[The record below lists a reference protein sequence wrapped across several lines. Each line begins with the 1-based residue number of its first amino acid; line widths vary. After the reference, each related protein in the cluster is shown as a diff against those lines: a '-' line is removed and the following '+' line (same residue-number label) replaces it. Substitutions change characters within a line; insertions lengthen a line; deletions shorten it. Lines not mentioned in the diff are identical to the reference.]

1 MKFLVRD
8 LLKYISKHIQK
19 KNKPGN
25 ILNSVVLC
33 NFTKTFIVTSKEENS
48 SYRNRCTRVQVN
60 NKRNGDEFK
69 RNSISENIK
78 GWGGGFHLYYFVN
91 IL

>member
-8 LLKYISKHIQK
+8 LFKYISRHIQK

-25 ILNSVVLC
+25 SSIQRFYATSQRHLLLLVKK
-33 NFTKTFIVTSKEENS
+33 KTVHTEIDALGSKLIIGEMEMSSKE
-48 SYRNRCTRVQVN
+48 T
-60 NKRNGDEFK
+60 
-69 RNSISENIK
+69 ISENIQ